1 MRVVALI
8 LSALVSGI
16 AAIVLAVFLW
26 FVAAQNSSISRSPGP
41 HAEGFAQSATVF
53 YYLAW
58 CSLVLGV
65 GGGSFLLFLAIDRR
79 E

>member
-1 MRVVALI
+1 MRIVALI
-8 LSALVSGI
+8 LGALASALAG
-16 AAIVLAVFLW
+16 IVLAFFLW
-26 FVAAQNSSISRSPGP
+26 FAAAQNSSMSQSHGP
-41 HAEGFAQSATVF
+41 KEEDFAQSAKVF

-65 GGGSFLLFLAIDRR
+65 GGGGVLLLLAMDRK